1 MSVVTNTVETRRER
15 RERQNLRS
23 LLSSRD
29 WVYLLSLLVP
39 FVAYDLALKASLV
52 FSQPENP
59 GLEGGLEL
67 MRSDLLFNLGYVLI
81 WAGLFGLARKGTSRW
96 IVVGL
101 FHLVTMLIALITTSA
116 HQYFK
121 VTGSILDSGYLYLW
135 LSSPQGTGGAIA
147 SELTPGIVVLLLA
160 VVVYAIIGPLVVTR
174 LVSWWRG
181 WADASVQMWRTS
193 WLRVTGVALAAY
205 AMFAFSL
212 MPGGGSTG
220 VSKALS
226 KDAFVNI
233 VTTAAEVAKS
243 DKLPAVAAQPTVEDP
258 PTEASLIS
266 TERSEKRNV
275 VMV

>member
-59 GLEGGLEL
+59 GLVGGFGV

-81 WAGLFGLARKGTSRW
+81 WAGLFGVARKGTSRW
-96 IVVGL
+96 IVVVL

-116 HQYFK
+116 YQYFK
-121 VTGSILDSGYLYLW
+121 VTGSILDSNYLYLW

-147 SELTPGIVVLLLA
+147 SELTPGILVLVVA
-160 VVVYAIIGPLVVTR
+160 VTGYAVLGPLMVTR
-174 LVSWWRG
+174 LIGWWRG
-181 WADASVQMWRTS
+181 WPDASVQITKTS
-193 WLRVTGVALAAY
+193 W
-205 AMFAFSL
+205 
-212 MPGGGSTG
+212 
-220 VSKALS
+220 
-226 KDAFVNI
+226 
-233 VTTAAEVAKS
+233 
-243 DKLPAVAAQPTVEDP
+243 
-258 PTEASLIS
+258 
-266 TERSEKRNV
+266 
-275 VMV
+275 

>member
-15 RERQNLRS
+15 RERQNFRS

-52 FSQPENP
+52 FLQPENP
-59 GLEGGLEL
+59 GLVGGFGV
-67 MRSDLLFNLGYVLI
+67 MRSDLLFNLGYVLL
-81 WAGLFGLARKGTSRW
+81 WAGLFAVARKGTSRW
-96 IVVGL
+96 IVIGFL
-101 FHLVTMLIALITTSA
+101 HLVTMLIALVTTSA
-116 HQYFK
+116 YQYFK
-121 VTGSILDSGYLYLW
+121 VTGSILDSSYLYLW

-147 SELTPGIVVLLLA
+147 SELTPGIIVLLLA
-160 VVVYAIIGPLVVTR
+160 VAGYAVIGPLVVTCIVGR
-174 LVSWWRG
+174 WRDWSG
-181 WADASVQMWRTS
+181 ESVQMTRTS

-226 KDAFVNI
+226 RDAFVNI
-233 VTTAAEVAKS
+233 VTTAAEVAES
-243 DKLPAVAAQPTVEDP
+243 DKRPTVAAEPTVENP
-258 PTEASLIS
+258 PTQASLVP
-266 TERSEKRNV
+266 TEGSEKRNV
-275 VMV
+275 